1 MATSPKRIAW
11 DACSWIAH
19 IQKEKILGADGKT
32 VAEDRGAMCRPVLN
46 AAERGILEIVVSA
59 LSLVPWGGATDDAWR
74 GAQHNVTFRFD
85 SSEYRSNF
93 LNEATRLLDTSRWTT
108 VSASDTDPATPRH
121 R

>member
-1 MATSPKRIAW
+1 MAISPKRIAW

-19 IQKEKILGADGKT
+19 IQKEKILGPDSKA
-32 VAEDRGAMCRPVLN
+32 VVEDRGAMCRPVLN
-46 AAERGILEIVVSA
+46 AA
-59 LSLVPWGGATDDAWR
+59 D
-74 GAQHNVTFRFD
+74 
-85 SSEYRSNF
+85 F